1 MTANA
6 GGKREGRRRWN
17 KREEVADEKS
27 RTKETEEHVRKEMA
41 REDAL

>member
-1 MTANA
+1 MA
-6 GGKREGRRRWN
+6 REKERRRWN

-27 RTKETEEHVRKEMA
+27 RAKETEEHVRREMT